1 MEQKMEDNSSN
12 PNIEWKKPGFGSSEK
27 LSLKVNTKEAV
38 LYDAKKKNGLQKS
51 NPLTPADLPAGL
63 KKIRKKIKD
72 VFDEDE
78 EDENDSVFVP
88 SQSLQEANSLFN
100 ALNEDEKRIFK
111 QQQTLHQIK
120 MQNDAGKLEA
130 LAMANK
136 TAQEAGLKGLQKE
149 TVNRNMLNPTLDAQG
164 MENIIKQDLAK
175 GLKIKNGQFTE
186 GRYIQ
191 VLRGIN
197 NIRKVSGIK
206 AVEGLNLQQVAGCRR
221 KESGKNSAGENR
233 PQRPEATKG
242 N

>member
-1 MEQKMEDNSSN
+1 MEDNSSN

-136 TAQEAGLKGLQKE
+136 TAQEAGKMGICRIH
-149 TVNRNMLNPTLDAQG
+149 VSISWDRGNYFAVA
-164 MENIIKQDLAK
+164 IS
-175 GLKIKNGQFTE
+175 E
-186 GRYIQ
+186 GEE
-191 VLRGIN
+191 
-197 NIRKVSGIK
+197 K
-206 AVEGLNLQQVAGCRR
+206 
-221 KESGKNSAGENR
+221 
-233 PQRPEATKG
+233 
-242 N
+242 